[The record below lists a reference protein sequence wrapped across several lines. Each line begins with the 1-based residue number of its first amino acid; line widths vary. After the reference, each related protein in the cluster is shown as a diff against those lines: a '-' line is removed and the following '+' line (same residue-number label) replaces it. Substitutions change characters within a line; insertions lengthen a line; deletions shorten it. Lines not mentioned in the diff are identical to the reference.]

1 MVIVESRFVMLFRIS
16 SLYQVTK
23 LDGNRGT
30 DVVWE
35 KISVSFLTHSVCDAL

>member
-30 DVVWE
+30 DMACENIVP
-35 KISVSFLTHSVCDAL
+35 FLTHSVCDAL